1 MRTINNKTKV
11 VIAGSA
17 SLQDKITEWK
27 NFWNNKNDCV
37 VIDFPLA
44 IKKGN
49 FIKIYPE
56 VHKKFFRNILKAD
69 ILFIANEDKNGVKGY
84 IGAEVFAE
92 LVYGLMQNLI
102 SNQKI
107 KIVLA
112 KTPSQKVQ
120 SFEEIKLWLK
130 LGWIQI
136 LKNKN

>member
-1 MRTINNKTKV
+1 MKSGNKTKV

-17 SLQDKITEWK
+17 SLQGKISEWRNYWNDKDNHI
-27 NFWNNKNDCV
+27 

-44 IKKGN
+44 IKNKN

-69 ILFIANEDKNGVKGY
+69 ILFIVNEDKNGINGY

-102 SNQKI
+102 SGQKI
-107 KIVLA
+107 KIILA
-112 KTPSQKVQ
+112 KMPSQKVQ

-130 LGWIQI
+130 LGWIKI
-136 LKNKN
+136 YKKL

>member
-1 MRTINNKTKV
+1 MKSSNKTKIV
-11 VIAGSA
+11 VAGST
-17 SLQDKITEWK
+17 SLQDEISEWK
-27 NFWNNKNDCV
+27 NYWNGKQNHV

-44 IKKGN
+44 IKNKN

-69 ILFIANEDKNGVKGY
+69 ILFIANEDKNGIKGY

-102 SNQKI
+102 SDQKI
-107 KIVLA
+107 KIILA
-112 KTPSQKVQ
+112 KRPSQKVQ

-130 LGWIQI
+130 LNL
-136 LKNKN
+136 LKD

>member
-1 MRTINNKTKV
+1 MKSNSKTKV

-17 SLQDKITEWK
+17 SLQDKISEWK
-27 NFWNNKNDCV
+27 NYWKGKQNHI

-44 IKKGN
+44 IKNKN

-69 ILFIANEDKNGVKGY
+69 ILFIANEDKNEIKGY

-102 SNQKI
+102 AGQKI
-107 KIVLA
+107 KIILA
-112 KTPSQKVQ
+112 KMPSQKVQ

-130 LGWIQI
+130 LGWIKI
-136 LKNKN
+136 YKKL

>member
-1 MRTINNKTKV
+1 MKSKDKTRV

-17 SLQDKITEWK
+17 SLQNNITKWK
-27 NFWNNKNDCV
+27 NFWNSKNNYE

-44 IKKGN
+44 IKGKN

-69 ILFIANEDKNGVKGY
+69 ILFIANEDKNGIKGY

-102 SNQKI
+102 SEQKI
-107 KIVLA
+107 KIILA
-112 KTPSQKVQ
+112 KMPSSKVQ

-130 LGWIQI
+130 LGWIKI
-136 LKNKN
+136 L

>member
-1 MRTINNKTKV
+1 MKSNNKKVKV

-17 SLQDKITEWK
+17 SLQNEIAKWK
-27 NFWNNKNDCV
+27 KYWDSKDGHI

-44 IKKGN
+44 IKNKN
-49 FIKIYPE
+49 FIEVYPK
-56 VHKKFFRNILKAD
+56 VHKDFFRNILKTD
-69 ILFIANEDKNGVKGY
+69 ILFIANEDKKGVRGY

-107 KIVLA
+107 KILLA
-112 KTPSQKVQ
+112 KNPLPKVQ

-136 LKNKN
+136 L

>member
-1 MRTINNKTKV
+1 MKSKNKIKV

-17 SLQDKITEWK
+17 SLQDNIAKWK
-27 NFWNNKNDCV
+27 NFWNTKDNFE

-44 IKKGN
+44 IKGKN

-69 ILFIANEDKNGVKGY
+69 ILFVANENKNGIEGY

-107 KIVLA
+107 KIILA
-112 KTPSQKVQ
+112 QKPSPKVQ
-120 SFEEIKLWLK
+120 SFEEINLWLK
-130 LGWIQI
+130 LKWIQI
-136 LKNKN
+136 L

>member
-17 SLQDKITEWK
+17 SLRDKIIEWK
-27 NFWNNKNDCV
+27 NFWNNKNDCA

-44 IKKGN
+44 IKKRN

-112 KTPSQKVQ
+112 
-120 SFEEIKLWLK
+120 
-130 LGWIQI
+130 
-136 LKNKN
+136 